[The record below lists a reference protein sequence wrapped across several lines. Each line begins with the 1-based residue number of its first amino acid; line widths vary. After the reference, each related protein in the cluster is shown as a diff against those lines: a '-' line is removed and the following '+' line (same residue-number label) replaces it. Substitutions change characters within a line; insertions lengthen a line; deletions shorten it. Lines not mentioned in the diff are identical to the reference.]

1 MPVCVSACLC
11 ARHASTFTF
20 RGGSSGTRGERRQVK
35 NYSCYLSIQRKRK
48 VTSSEWFVVV
58 DKPVAWSSTAVWTS
72 MGSYFNGLRHTKYK
86 KLFMHMHQRMYVS
99 VIISLSTIAHDTY
112 PLITA
117 GGELALA
124 ICSATLDPPATDGSH
139 STNV

>member
-1 MPVCVSACLC
+1 M
-11 ARHASTFTF
+11 
-20 RGGSSGTRGERRQVK
+20 Q
-35 NYSCYLSIQRKRK
+35 SIQNILWVS
-48 VTSSEWFVVV
+48 VT
-58 DKPVAWSSTAVWTS
+58 TI
-72 MGSYFNGLRHTKYK
+72 
-86 KLFMHMHQRMYVS
+86 S